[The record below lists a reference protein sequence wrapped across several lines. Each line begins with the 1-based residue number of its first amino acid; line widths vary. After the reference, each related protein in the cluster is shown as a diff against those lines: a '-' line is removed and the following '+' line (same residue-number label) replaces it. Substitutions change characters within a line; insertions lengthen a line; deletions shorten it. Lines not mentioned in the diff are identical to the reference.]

1 MKHLAF
7 LSASLIVTVVTGA
20 ATGGTALGS
29 TFVYAPTAKGIYAY
43 ETSSAG
49 KLTPIKGSPFTQ
61 TAGIAV
67 GGNGSYFLSVDAAY
81 LHSYKVSSTGAIGEQ
96 VSEINTQAYSDAQC
110 GAASAAELDHTGQ
123 YVYVLLNGSTINDRI
138 GCAALQT
145 YEIAKTTGVLTF
157 KGATN
162 LGANNYPGVP
172 TIAGNDI
179 FSYTV
184 TGVPSTCKL
193 LLDAFQREST
203 GVIQSTVVERKDPTP
218 EPNVWDGYLL
228 TPFMT
233 DDPTDHMA
241 LALQPTVGDD
251 CEAGKYQLASYTV
264 GSQGNLTSTNTWE
277 NMPTLAGLVYDI
289 LMSPAGKYLA
299 VATGTGV
306 QVFHFNGASPIT
318 PFTGIIGTSG
328 YIDHLGWDVWNH
340 LYALNVS
347 NKLHIYAVTS
357 SGVKEV
363 SGSPYLIPVAVN
375 QPIVVVSQ

>member
-7 LSASLIVTVVTGA
+7 LSASLIVTLVTGA
-20 ATGGTALGS
+20 ATGGTALAS

-43 ETSSAG
+43 ESSSAG

-61 TAGIAV
+61 TTGIVV
-67 GGNGSYFLSVDAAY
+67 GGNGSYFLSLDPAY
-81 LHSYKVSSTGAIGEQ
+81 LHAYKVSSTGAIGEQ
-96 VSEINTQAYSDAQC
+96 VSEIDTQAYSDAQC
-110 GAASAAELDHTGQ
+110 GSAFAAKLDHTGQ
-123 YVYVLLNGSTINDRI
+123 YVYVLLNGSTINDHI

-184 TGVPSTCKL
+184 SGVPTTCEL
-193 LLDAFQREST
+193 LLEPFQREST
-203 GVIQSTVVERKDPTP
+203 GVIQPTVVERKDPTP

-228 TPFMT
+228 SGFFTN
-233 DDPTDHMA
+233 DPTDHMA
-241 LALQPTVGDD
+241 WALQPTVGDA

-277 NMPTLAGLVYDI
+277 NMPTLAGQVYDI
-289 LMSPAGKYLA
+289 LMSPAGNYLA

-328 YIDHLGWDVWNH
+328 YIIHLGWDVWNH
-340 LYALNVS
+340 LYAWNVS

-363 SGSPYLIPVAVN
+363 SGSPNVIPVVVN
-375 QPIVVVSQ
+375 QSIAVVSH